1 MKKINY
7 ALVSRS
13 LIALLFVVAGV
24 QKIMHF
30 TETSA
35 SIGAL
40 GIPLAP
46 LVTLIVIAIEVPIA
60 IAFAYGYKTREAGYA
75 LIAFTAL
82 TVLLIHSDFRNS
94 MNIIEALKNLAI
106 IGGIIAAIACFC
118 GDCVVHAKKHTHHE
132 PQA

>member
-7 ALVSRS
+7 SLVSRS
-13 LIALLFVVAGV
+13 LIALLFVVAGI
-24 QKIMHF
+24 QKIIHF

-35 SIGAL
+35 GMSAL
-40 GIPLAP
+40 GLPFAP

-60 IAFAYGYKTREAGYA
+60 IAFAYGYKTREAGYT

-82 TVLLIHSDFRNS
+82 TILLVHSNFKNP
-94 MNIIEALKNLAI
+94 MNVIEALKNLAI
-106 IGGIIAAIACFC
+106 IGGIIAAIGCFC
-118 GDCVVHAKKHTHHE
+118 GDCVVHTKKHTHHE